1 MADKSGRGRPPR
13 HTPSAVNL
21 YPYLLHEQA
30 RPIARVKLQ
39 GCSARITGMT
49 DNTGGTIS
57 VGSRVTVTVPDP
69 DGSTTYAGVVIEDYA
84 DMVID
89 SGSVGRDWA
98 PVHRWAIAL
107 DDGRLIFA
115 NDEDLATAD

>member
-1 MADKSGRGRPPR
+1 
-13 HTPSAVNL
+13 
-21 YPYLLHEQA
+21 
-30 RPIARVKLQ
+30 
-39 GCSARITGMT
+39 MT
-49 DNTGGTIS
+49 DNNGDTGGVIC

-69 DGSTTYAGVVIEDYA
+69 DRSMTYAGVVIEYYA

-115 NDEDLATAD
+115 NDEDLTVAALELIGREGDTSADLPG

>member
-1 MADKSGRGRPPR
+1 
-13 HTPSAVNL
+13 
-21 YPYLLHEQA
+21 
-30 RPIARVKLQ
+30 
-39 GCSARITGMT
+39 MT
-49 DNTGGTIS
+49 DNNGDTDGAIS

-69 DGSTTYAGVVIEDYA
+69 DRSMKYAGVVIEDYT

-115 NDEDLATAD
+115 HDDDLAAAD